1 MTPPN
6 TYGRAILVGVLLS
19 FVCVILLL
27 TGTAIFGT
35 QVQFERIKELL
46 PLLVSII
53 TPLMSALTAYYLTK

>member
-1 MTPPN
+1 MTTPN

-27 TGTAIFGT
+27 TGPAIFGT

-46 PLLVSII
+46 PVLVSII
-53 TPLMSALTAYYLTK
+53 TPLVSALTAYYLTK